1 MTEHDKHLARAATL
15 SGAEKIT
22 YMRENDITGEQMWR
36 YGVIQAK
43 KVTKK
48 GRGKTTKMRERA
60 LIAQDWVCALCE
72 VSDANK
78 WCLDKTGKAICYRCN
93 QFLVLYRKLRAD
105 GVEYEDMET
114 FVSES
119 E

>member
-1 MTEHDKHLARAATL
+1 MTDQDKHCKRAATL

-22 YMRENDITGEQMWR
+22 YMRENDITGDQMWR
-36 YGVIQAK
+36 DGVIQAK

-48 GRGKTTKMRERA
+48 TIKKTREKV
-60 LIAQDWVCALCE
+60 LIAQDWTCALCE
-72 VSDANK
+72 VKDVNR
-78 WCLDKTGKAICYRCN
+78 WCLDKTGKVVCGRCSAYLA
-93 QFLVLYRKLRAD
+93 QWRRYQAD
-105 GVEYEDMET
+105 GITDEDMEA